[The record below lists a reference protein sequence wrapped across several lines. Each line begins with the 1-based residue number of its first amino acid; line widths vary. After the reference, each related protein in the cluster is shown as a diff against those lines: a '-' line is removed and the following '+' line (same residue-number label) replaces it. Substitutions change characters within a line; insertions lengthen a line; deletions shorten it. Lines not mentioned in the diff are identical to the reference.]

1 MVMTR
6 GAFRSARQRPNPCNP
21 MPRPPY
27 EGTFTTSDGVTIA
40 FTRRAS
46 PNADAPRIVLIHS
59 LALDRSVWDGVVDT
73 MKNEAEILTYDCRG
87 HGRSE
92 HRAGTF
98 TAELFATDLAELLDC
113 VGWQDAA
120 VAGCSMGGC
129 VALAFAGLY
138 PARAT
143 RLGLIDTTAWYDAD
157 AAANFG
163 ERAAAARETGMAG
176 LIDSQVIR

>member
-21 MPRPPY
+21 MPRPP
-27 EGTFTTSDGVTIA
+27 
-40 FTRRAS
+40 
-46 PNADAPRIVLIHS
+46 
-59 LALDRSVWDGVVDT
+59 
-73 MKNEAEILTYDCRG
+73 
-87 HGRSE
+87 SE
-92 HRAGTF
+92 GTF

-176 LIDSQVIR
+176 LIDS